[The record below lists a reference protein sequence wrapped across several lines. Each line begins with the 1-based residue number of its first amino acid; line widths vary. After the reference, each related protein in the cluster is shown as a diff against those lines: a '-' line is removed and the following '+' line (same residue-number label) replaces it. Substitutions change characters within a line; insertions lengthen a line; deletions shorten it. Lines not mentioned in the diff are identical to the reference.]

1 MKRKFNLF
9 FATSLLASSMLTT
22 LTSVISPNEINSKTI
37 NSSNIDNETATKYA
51 NKTSIISKALLIGK
65 NQGFNTNDL
74 LNNMYNQNQSS
85 DINNLTG
92 GNAGNDFIKNWTTNL
107 DGNSINTI
115 QPLFQRHGTNQDS
128 IDKITTDMS
137 SYQSYNTYLP
147 MVKNKL
153 NNILL
158 SQDISVNSFDYGLKF
173 AKEKIPDID
182 NYLSYA
188 NYLPVVTTVVQELVN
203 DWDQPKDFSGAN
215 LLAKMKDYMSKKGE
229 YAQAWQKLK
238 GYDNWHY
245 VESRAG
251 DWNWT
256 QFYEYM
262 AGVNFN
268 YVFKLISGKYIGDMI
283 TDNIYS
289 TSFDSAT
296 FLKTF
301 SDAISKIINTPA
313 AFPYLIKALVPII
326 KEKVLKL
333 EAPTLGI
340 KTVTW
345 KDNNTT
351 KSVVIKK
358 VLLELQDLLSPAG
371 HNNLVSLISSLFSGP
386 FGEDIIIKV
395 SFFLYTLP
403 EIFSTFPYSLFIKI
417 NDIATKVA
425 DSLTDILKSIPIDD
439 YINKVIT
446 FTNKYLT
453 TNPDIDLE
461 DFSKYFNLTI
471 GNKDFSTALL
481 DIKDIIDNPNSS
493 VHNAKEVLEIL
504 GVQFNGKTNF
514 KTGSVFDSLST
525 WLNIP
530 NSSINQLLSI
540 IQDNTY
546 PGIIDNMIKE
556 QQDLYQD
563 KYAKYFD
570 MSNNTYFIITDVKM
584 NKYQDDD
591 GTISAV
597 LSYKMLDK
605 LNSNS
610 YSYQI
615 AFINDDFINTKDFKL
630 NLFHQI

>member
-92 GNAGNDFIKNWTTNL
+92 GNTGNDFIKNWTTNL

-147 MVKNKL
+147 MVKKKL
-153 NNILL
+153 NNIFL
-158 SQDISVNSFDYGLKF
+158 SQDVSVNSFDYGLKV

-238 GYDNWHY
+238 GHDNWHY

-251 DWNWT
+251 NWNWT

-283 TDNIYS
+283 TDNIYL
-289 TSFDSAT
+289 TGFDSAT

-301 SDAISKIINTPA
+301 SDAISKIINTPS

-386 FGEDIIIKV
+386 FGEDIIINAAGL
-395 SFFLYTLP
+395 LYTLP
-403 EIFSTFPYSLFIKI
+403 EIFSTSPYSWFISV

-439 YINKVIT
+439 YINKIIT

-540 IQDNTY
+540 IQDNNY

-605 LNSNS
+605 LKSN
-610 YSYQI
+610 SYQI

>member
-9 FATSLLASSMLTT
+9 LGTSLLASSMLTT

-51 NKTSIISKALLIGK
+51 NKTSIISKALLIGE

-92 GNAGNDFIKNWTTNL
+92 GNTGNDFIKNWTTNL

-128 IDKITTDMS
+128 IDKITTDMN

-147 MVKNKL
+147 MVKNNL

-158 SQDISVNSFDYGLKF
+158 SQDSNVSLFDAGLKL

-238 GYDNWHY
+238 DYDNWHY

-251 DWNWT
+251 NWNWT

-283 TDNIYS
+283 TDNIYL
-289 TSFDSAT
+289 TGFDSAT

-358 VLLELQDLLSPAG
+358 VLLELQHLLSPAG

-386 FGEDIIIKV
+386 FGEDIIINAAGL
-395 SFFLYTLP
+395 LYTLP
-403 EIFSTFPYSLFIKI
+403 EIFSTSPYSWFISV

-525 WLNIP
+525 WLKIP

-540 IQDNTY
+540 IQDNNY

-610 YSYQI
+610 YQI